1 MSAREPGAADRMEP
15 IAIVGMAGRMPGAEN
30 LQQFWSNLRDGV
42 ESIAFFSDEELA
54 AAGVDPALLR
64 NPRYVR
70 ARGVLQGAEL
80 FDAGLFGLSPRE
92 AEIMDPQHR
101 VFLETA
107 WEALENAGYAPG
119 VVALAAGVYAGASL
133 NSYLIASL
141 MTNPEVMLAAGA
153 YQAMLAN
160 DKDFLATR
168 VSYKLNLKGPGVT
181 IQTACSTSLVAV
193 QMACQALLTRQCDLA
208 LAGGVSINVPR
219 VTGYL
224 YEPGMILSPDG
235 HCRAFDARAQ
245 GTVAGEGAGVVVL
258 KRLRDALADGDHV
271 RAVIRGAAINNDG
284 SLKVGYTAPSVDG
297 QAAVIARAHEM
308 AGFDPSTITYVEAH
322 GTGTELGDPIE
333 IAALTKA
340 FRAGTDRRGFCAL
353 GSVKTN
359 IGHLDAAA
367 GVAGLIKTVL
377 ALEHRALPPSLH
389 FEAPNPNI
397 DFGSGP
403 FRVNAGLADWARS
416 DDAPRRAGVSSFGI
430 GGTNAHVV
438 LEEAPAPPAPAP
450 SRPVQVFTLSA
461 RSDEAL
467 ERAGAALAGHLAEH
481 SELALGDVAFTLH
494 RGRATFPHRRAVVA
508 ASLDEAARVLR
519 EGDARRVL
527 SRVEAGKDRPVVF
540 MFSGQGS
547 QYVGMGRGVYESEPL
562 FREIVDRCAEALAP
576 SLGLDLRTVLY
587 PAPEAADAARARL
600 ATTAITQPALF
611 VVEYALARLY
621 MEWGLRP
628 TAMLGHS
635 IGEYVAATLAG
646 VMSLDDALA
655 LVAERG
661 RLMEVPG
668 GAMLAV
674 PLPEA
679 EVRALLPAT
688 VAVAAVNGPA
698 LTAVSG
704 PAADVA
710 ALQSRLESRGIRA
723 QAIHVA
729 SAFHSAM
736 MDPVLDAFRRA
747 VGRVKLAAPAIS
759 YVSNVTGA
767 AMTAA
772 DATDP
777 GYWVRHLRQT
787 VRFWDGLQE
796 VVREQDPARL
806 PVLLEVGPGRTLASL
821 ARPASSASRP
831 LEILSSIR
839 HPQDDLDDA
848 AVLQTTVG
856 RLWLA
861 GVPIDW
867 AGYHGRESRRRVPLP
882 TYPFERQR
890 HWILPAAPGAE
901 RRERPETLG
910 KRSDIARWFYA
921 PTWRRAAATRPPR
934 PADGATWLLF
944 ADEVGVGTAVA
955 ERLRTQGA
963 DVIMVV
969 RGEKFA
975 RLESGDFTLGPD
987 GRREYDRLVAE
998 LHQGRGFPSRV
1009 LHLWS
1014 VRSESSPAPAD
1025 LDEVQARGFY
1035 SLLFLAQAL
1044 AEARIR
1050 ESIRLGVVVNNLHEV
1065 VGDAV
1070 LAPERATILGPARVI
1085 PQEYANIRCR
1095 VIDVALPPAGG
1106 SLAALATRLAGEL
1119 DEAGEAPMVA
1129 YRAGH
1134 RWIQDLEPVPLPAS
1148 SPMTSLRSRGVY
1160 VITGGMGG
1168 IGLVIARHLAETV
1181 QARLVLIG
1189 RSGLPPRTEWTQWL
1203 ESRPAE
1209 DATADRIRAVQAI
1222 EASGGEVLALRA
1234 DVADRAQLAAAL
1246 AEGRKRFG
1254 AIHGVVHAAGI
1265 AGGGIIQLKTPEI
1278 ADPVLQAKVQGTLAL
1293 SELLADAELDFLL
1306 LCSSI
1311 TAVMGGPGQ
1320 VDYCGANAFLD
1331 AFARSRAGVPG
1342 PRVHSVNWDA
1352 WQEVGM
1358 AANTRV
1364 PAALAAR
1371 RARELADAILPAEG
1385 VDVFAR
1391 VLESPLV
1398 EVIVSTRDLPRLITL
1413 ARQMAEAPEAA
1424 VPETTPA
1431 APASAGGRAG
1441 LPTPFVA
1448 PTTELERTIAEI
1460 WQELLGI
1467 QPIGTQDD
1475 FFEAGGHSLL
1485 ATQVMSRL
1493 HQRLGVDV
1501 PLRVLFE
1508 ARTVAAFA
1516 ERVDEVSRSAGERE
1530 EIEL

>member
-1 MSAREPGAADRMEP
+1 MSAHEPGAVDRMEP

-30 LQQFWSNLRDGV
+30 LQQYWRNLRDGV

-54 AAGVDPALLR
+54 TAGVESALLR

-119 VVALAAGVYAGASL
+119 GAGLPAGVYAGASL
-133 NSYLIASL
+133 NSYLIAS
-141 MTNPEVMLAAGA
+141 MVTNPEVMLAAGA
-153 YQAMLAN
+153 YQAILAN

-193 QMACQALLTRQCDLA
+193 QMACQALLARQCDLA

-245 GTVAGEGAGVVVL
+245 GTVAGEGVGVVVL

-297 QAAVIARAHEM
+297 QAEAIARAHAM
-308 AGFDPSTITYVEAH
+308 AGVDPATITYVEAH

-333 IAALTKA
+333 IAALTQV
-340 FRAGTDRRGFCAL
+340 FRAGTDRRGFCAI

-397 DFGSGP
+397 DFASGP
-403 FRVNAGLADWARS
+403 FQVNAALTAWSRS
-416 DDAPRRAGVSSFGI
+416 DEVPRRAGVSSFGI

-438 LEEAPAPPAPAP
+438 LEEAPAPPPAAL

-461 RSDEAL
+461 RSGEAL
-467 ERAGAALAGHLAEH
+467 ERAGAALAGHLTEYPD
-481 SELALGDVAFTLH
+481 LAPGDVAFTLH
-494 RGRATFPHRRAVVA
+494 RGRATFSHRRVVVA
-508 ASLDEAARVLR
+508 ATLEEAARALR

-540 MFSGQGS
+540 MFTGQGS

-562 FREIVDRCAEALAP
+562 FRDIIDRCAAMLAP
-576 SLGLDLRTVLY
+576 PLGLDLREVIY
-587 PAPEAADAARARL
+587 PAPEAADAARTRL

-635 IGEYVAATLAG
+635 IGEYVGATLAG

-710 ALQSRLESRGIRA
+710 ALQSRLASRGIRA
-723 QAIHVA
+723 QAIHAA

-736 MDPVLDAFRRA
+736 MDPVLEAFRRA
-747 VGRVKLAAPAIS
+747 VSRVKLSAPALP
-759 YVSNVTGA
+759 YVSNVTGT

-777 GYWVRHLRQT
+777 DYWVRHLRHT

-796 VVREQDPARL
+796 VLREQD

-821 ARPASSASRP
+821 ARAASTASRP

-848 AVLQTTVG
+848 TLLQTTIG

-861 GVPIDW
+861 GVPLDW

-882 TYPFERQR
+882 SYPFERQR
-890 HWILPAAPGAE
+890 HWILPDAPSVE
-901 RRERPETLG
+901 RPERPETLS
-910 KRSDIARWFYA
+910 KRSDVARWFYV

-934 PADGATWLLF
+934 PEGGVAWLLF
-944 ADEVGVGTAVA
+944 ADESGVAAAVA
-955 ERLRTQGA
+955 DRLRAQGA
-963 DVIMVV
+963 EVV
-969 RGEKFA
+969 TVGRGEKFA
-975 RLESGDFTLGPD
+975 RLEDGDFTLGPD
-987 GRREYDRLVAE
+987 GRGEYDRLVAE
-998 LHQGRGFPSRV
+998 LQQGHGFPSRV
-1009 LHLWS
+1009 LHFWS
-1014 VRSESSPAPAD
+1014 VTTGSSAAPD

-1035 SLLFLAQAL
+1035 SLVFLAQAL
-1044 AEARIR
+1044 AEAGVRDP
-1050 ESIRLGVVVNNLHEV
+1050 IRLGVVINNLHDV
-1065 VGDAV
+1065 VGEPV
-1070 LAPERATILGPARVI
+1070 FAPERATILGPARVI
-1085 PQEYANIRCR
+1085 PQEYANVRCK
-1095 VIDVALPPAGG
+1095 VIDLLLPPAGG
-1106 SLAALATRLAGEL
+1106 DLPALATRLAGEL
-1119 DEAGEAPMVA
+1119 DETGEALLVA
-1129 YRAGH
+1129 YRNGH
-1134 RWIQDLEPVPLPAS
+1134 RWLPDLQPAPLPPP
-1148 SPMTSLRSRGVY
+1148 SPMTCLRARGVY
-1160 VITGGMGG
+1160 VITGGLGG
-1168 IGLVIARHLAETV
+1168 IGLVIARHLAEAV

-1189 RSGLPPRTEWTQWL
+1189 RSGLPRRTEWAQWL
-1203 ESRPAE
+1203 ESHPAE
-1209 DATADRIRAVQAI
+1209 DPTTARIRALRAI
-1222 EASGGEVLALRA
+1222 EAAGGEVLTVRA
-1234 DVADRAQLAAAL
+1234 DVADRAELGAAL
-1246 AEGRKRFG
+1246 AEARQRFG
-1254 AIHGVVHAAGI
+1254 VIHGVVQAAGI
-1265 AGGGIIQLKTPEI
+1265 AGGGIIQLKTSEI
-1278 ADPVLQAKVQGTLAL
+1278 ADPVLQPKVQGTLAL
-1293 SELLADAELDFLL
+1293 SELLADSELDFLI

-1311 TAVMGGPGQ
+1311 TALIGGPGQ
-1320 VDYCGANAFLD
+1320 VDYCAANAFLD
-1331 AFARSRAGVPG
+1331 AFARSRCGAPG
-1342 PRVHSVNWDA
+1342 PRVCSVNWDA

-1364 PAALAAR
+1364 PSALAAR

-1385 VDVFAR
+1385 IDVFDR
-1391 VLESPLV
+1391 VLESPLTEIV
-1398 EVIVSTRDLPRLITL
+1398 VSTRDLPRLITL
-1413 ARQMAEAPEAA
+1413 ARQTTEAAAAAAPETA
-1424 VPETTPA
+1424 PA
-1431 APASAGGRAG
+1431 ASASAGGRAG

-1448 PTTELERTIAEI
+1448 PTTDLERTIAEV

-1467 QPIGTQDD
+1467 QPIGIQDD

-1501 PLRVLFE
+1501 PLRALFE
-1508 ARTVAAFA
+1508 ARTIAAFA
-1516 ERVDEVSRSAGERE
+1516 ERVDELSRSATERE

>member
-1 MSAREPGAADRMEP
+1 MSAREPGAEDRMEP

-30 LQQFWSNLRDGV
+30 LEQYWSNLRDGV

-70 ARGVLQGAEL
+70 ARGVLQGADR

-119 VVALAAGVYAGASL
+119 GGALLAGVYAGASL
-133 NSYLIASL
+133 NGYLIASL
-141 MTNPEVMLAAGA
+141 MTNPEVMLAAGS

-168 VSYKLNLKGPGVT
+168 VSYKLNLTGPGVT

-193 QMACQALLTRQCDLA
+193 QTACQALLARQCNLA
-208 LAGGVSINVPR
+208 LAGGVSVNVPR

-245 GTVAGEGAGVVVL
+245 GTVAGEGVGVVVL

-284 SLKVGYTAPSVDG
+284 ALKVGYTAPSVDG
-297 QAAVIARAHEM
+297 QAAAIARAHAM
-308 AGFDPSTITYVEAH
+308 AGVDPATITYVEAH

-333 IAALTKA
+333 IAALTQV
-340 FRAGTDRRGFCAL
+340 FRARTNRREFCAI

-377 ALEHRALPPSLH
+377 ALEHRVLPPSLH
-389 FEAPNPNI
+389 FETPNPNI
-397 DFGSGP
+397 DFASSP
-403 FRVNAGLADWARS
+403 FRVNAALTDWPRS

-438 LEEAPAPPAPAP
+438 LEEAPEPPAPAR
-450 SRPVQVFTLSA
+450 SRPVQIFTLSA

-467 ERAGAALAGHLAEH
+467 ERAGAALASHLTEH
-481 SELALGDVAFTLH
+481 PDLAPGDVAFTLH
-494 RGRATFPHRRAVVA
+494 RGRTTFPHRRMVVA
-508 ASLDEAARVLR
+508 ESLEEAARALR

-547 QYVGMGRGVYESEPL
+547 QYVGMGRGVYESEPF
-562 FREIVDRCAEALAP
+562 FREIVDRCAAALAP
-576 SLGLDLRTVLY
+576 TLGLDLREVLY
-587 PAPEAADAARARL
+587 PAAEAADAARASL

-679 EVRALLPAT
+679 DVRALLPAT

-698 LTAVSG
+698 LAAVSG

-710 ALQSRLESRGIRA
+710 ALQSRLASRGIRA
-723 QAIHVA
+723 QAIHAA

-736 MDPVLDAFRRA
+736 MDPVLGAFRRT
-747 VGRVKLAAPAIS
+747 VSRVKLSAPALP
-759 YVSNVTGA
+759 YVSNVTGT
-767 AMTAA
+767 AMTDA

-777 GYWVRHLRQT
+777 DYWVRHLRHT
-787 VRFWDGLQE
+787 VRFWDGLQA
-796 VVREQDPARL
+796 VLGAPDS
-806 PVLLEVGPGRTLASL
+806 VLLEVGPGRTLASL

-848 AVLQTTVG
+848 TVLQTAVG

-861 GVPIDW
+861 GVPVDW
-867 AGYHGRESRRRVPLP
+867 VGYHARESRRRVPLP

-890 HWILPAAPGAE
+890 HWILPDAPGVA

-910 KRSDIARWFYA
+910 KQSDIARWFYV
-921 PTWRRAAATRPPR
+921 PTWRRAAPTHPPR
-934 PADGATWLLF
+934 PEGGASWLLF
-944 ADEVGVGTAVA
+944 ADEVGVAGAVA
-955 ERLRTQGA
+955 ERLRAQGA
-963 DVIMVV
+963 EVVTVV

-975 RLESGDFTLGPD
+975 RLESGDITLGPD

-998 LHQGRGFPSRV
+998 LRPGRGFPSRV
-1009 LHLWS
+1009 LHVWS
-1014 VRSESSPAPAD
+1014 VTPGSTGASD
-1025 LDEVQARGFY
+1025 LEEVQARGFY
-1035 SLLFLAQAL
+1035 SLVFLTQAL
-1044 AEARIR
+1044 AEAGVR
-1050 ESIRLGVVVNNLHEV
+1050 EPIRLGVVVNNLHDVAGEPV
-1065 VGDAV
+1065 F
-1070 LAPERATILGPARVI
+1070 APERATILGPARVI
-1085 PQEYANIRCR
+1085 PQEYANIRCK
-1095 VIDVALPPAGG
+1095 VIDVLLPPAGG
-1106 SLAALATRLAGEL
+1106 DLSSLASRLAGEL
-1119 DEAGEAPMVA
+1119 DEAGEASMVA
-1129 YRAGH
+1129 YRNGH
-1134 RWIQDLEPVPLPAS
+1134 RWLPDLEPAPLPAS
-1148 SPMTSLRSRGVY
+1148 PPASLRSRGVY
-1160 VITGGMGG
+1160 VITGGLGG

-1189 RSGLPPRTEWTQWL
+1189 RSGVPPRAEWTQWL

-1209 DATADRIRAVQAI
+1209 DLTAQRIRALQAI
-1222 EASGGEVLALRA
+1222 EMAGGEVLVVRA
-1234 DVADRAQLAAAL
+1234 DVADRAQLRAAL
-1246 AEGRKRFG
+1246 AEARQRFG
-1254 AIHGVVHAAGI
+1254 VIHGAVHAAGI

-1278 ADPVLQAKVQGTLAL
+1278 ADPVLQPKVQGTLAL
-1293 SELLADAELDFLL
+1293 AELLADAELDFLL

-1320 VDYCGANAFLD
+1320 VDYCGANVFLD
-1331 AFARSRAGVPG
+1331 AFARSRSGAPG
-1342 PRVHSVNWDA
+1342 PRVRSVNWDA
-1352 WQEVGM
+1352 WQDVGM
-1358 AANTRV
+1358 AASTRV

-1371 RARELADAILPAEG
+1371 RARELADAILPGEG
-1385 VDVFAR
+1385 VDVFDR
-1391 VLESPLV
+1391 VLESPLT
-1398 EVIVSTRDLPRLITL
+1398 EVIVSTRDLPRLIAL
-1413 ARQMAEAPEAA
+1413 ARQMTEAPAA
-1424 VPETTPA
+1424 AASQTTPA
-1431 APASAGGRAG
+1431 APASGGGRSG
-1441 LPTPFVA
+1441 LPTPFRA
-1448 PTTELERTIAEI
+1448 PTTDLERTIAEV
-1460 WQELLGI
+1460 WEELLGI

-1501 PLRVLFE
+1501 PLRALFE
-1508 ARTVAAFA
+1508 ARTIAAFA
-1516 ERVDEVSRSAGERE
+1516 ERVDELSRSASERE

>member
-1 MSAREPGAADRMEP
+1 MSAREPGAEDPMEP

-30 LQQFWSNLRDGV
+30 LQQYWSNLRDGV

-54 AAGVDPALLR
+54 AAGVDAALLR

-119 VVALAAGVYAGASL
+119 GAALPAGVYAGASL

-258 KRLRDALADGDHV
+258 KRLRDALGDGDHV
-271 RAVIRGAAINNDG
+271 RAVIRGAAVNNDG

-297 QAAVIARAHEM
+297 QAAVISRAHAM
-308 AGFDPSTITYVEAH
+308 AGFDPATITYVEAH

-397 DFGSGP
+397 DFASSP
-403 FRVNAGLADWARS
+403 FRVNAGLSDWMGS
-416 DDAPRRAGVSSFGI
+416 GDVPRRAGVSSFGI

-438 LEEAPAPPAPAP
+438 LEEAPTLPAPAP
-450 SRPVQVFTLSA
+450 SRPVQVFTQSA

-467 ERAGAALAGHLAEH
+467 ERAGAALAGHLSEH
-481 SELALGDVAFTLH
+481 PELAPGDVAFTLH
-494 RGRATFPHRRAVVA
+494 RGRITFPHRRAVVA
-508 ASLDEAARVLR
+508 ASLEEASRALR

-562 FREIVDRCAEALAP
+562 FREIVDRCAETLAP
-576 SLGLDLRTVLY
+576 TLGLDLRAVLY
-587 PAPEAADAARARL
+587 PAPGAADAARARL

-628 TAMLGHS
+628 AAMLGHS

-674 PLPEA
+674 PRPES
-679 EVRALLPAT
+679 EVRALLPST

-704 PAADVA
+704 PSAEVA
-710 ALQSRLESRGIRA
+710 ALEGRLEGRGIRA
-723 QAIHVA
+723 QAIHAA

-736 MDPVLDAFRRA
+736 MDPVLDAFRQA
-747 VGRVKLAAPAIS
+747 VSRVKLSAPAIP
-759 YVSNVTGA
+759 YVSNVTGS

-772 DATDP
+772 DAIDP
-777 GYWVRHLRQT
+777 GYWVRHLRHT
-787 VRFWDGLQE
+787 VRFWDGLQAII
-796 VVREQDPARL
+796 REQDPALL
-806 PVLLEVGPGRTLASL
+806 PVLLEIGPGRTLASL
-821 ARPASSASRP
+821 ARSASTASRP

-848 AVLQTTVG
+848 TVLQTTVG

-861 GVPIDW
+861 GVAIDW
-867 AGYHGRESRRRVPLP
+867 AGYHARESRRRAPLP

-890 HWILPAAPGAE
+890 HWILPAAPRAE
-901 RRERPETLG
+901 RRDRPETLG
-910 KRSDIARWFYA
+910 KRADIGRWFYV
-921 PTWRRAAATRPPR
+921 PTWRRAAVTRPPR
-934 PADGATWLLF
+934 PEAGATWLLF
-944 ADEVGVGTAVA
+944 ADEAGVGTAVA
-955 ERLRTQGA
+955 ERLRAQGA
-963 DVIMVV
+963 DVVMVA

-998 LHQGRGFPSRV
+998 LGQGRAFPSRV

-1014 VRSESSPAPAD
+1014 VTPAPSPVD

-1044 AEARIR
+1044 AEAGVR
-1050 ESIRLGVVVNNLHEV
+1050 EPIRLGVVVNNLHDVAGEPV
-1065 VGDAV
+1065 F
-1070 LAPERATILGPARVI
+1070 APERATILGPARVI
-1085 PQEYANIRCR
+1085 PQEYANVRCR
-1095 VIDVALPPAGG
+1095 VIDVLLPPAGG
-1106 SLAALATRLAGEL
+1106 SLPALATRLAGEL
-1119 DEAGEAPMVA
+1119 DEGGEAPMVA
-1129 YRAGH
+1129 YRGGH
-1134 RWIQDLEPVPLPAS
+1134 RWIQDLEPAPLPAAA
-1148 SPMTSLRSRGVY
+1148 PMTSLRSRGVY
-1160 VITGGMGG
+1160 VITGGLGG

-1189 RSGLPPRTEWTQWL
+1189 RSGLPPRAEWPRWL
-1203 ESRPAE
+1203 ESHPEE
-1209 DATADRIRAVQAI
+1209 DTTAQRIRAMQAI
-1222 EASGGEVLALRA
+1222 GAAGGEALALQA

-1246 AEGRKRFG
+1246 AEARQRFG

-1293 SELLADAELDFLL
+1293 SELLADPELDFLL

-1331 AFARSRAGVPG
+1331 AFARSRDGAPG

-1358 AANTRV
+1358 ATNTRV

-1371 RARELADAILPAEG
+1371 RARELVDAILPAEG
-1385 VDVFAR
+1385 VDVFGR
-1391 VLESPLV
+1391 VLASPLT
-1398 EVIVSTRDLPRLITL
+1398 EVIVSTRDLPRLIAL
-1413 ARQMAEAPEAA
+1413 ARQMAEAPEATA
-1424 VPETTPA
+1424 PEPTA
-1431 APASAGGRAG
+1431 AEPASGGGRAG

-1448 PTTELERTIAEI
+1448 PATDLERTIAEV

-1467 QPIGTQDD
+1467 RPIGTQDD

-1501 PLRVLFE
+1501 PLRALFE
-1508 ARTVAAFA
+1508 ARTIAAFA
-1516 ERVDEVSRSAGERE
+1516 ERVDELSRSAAERE